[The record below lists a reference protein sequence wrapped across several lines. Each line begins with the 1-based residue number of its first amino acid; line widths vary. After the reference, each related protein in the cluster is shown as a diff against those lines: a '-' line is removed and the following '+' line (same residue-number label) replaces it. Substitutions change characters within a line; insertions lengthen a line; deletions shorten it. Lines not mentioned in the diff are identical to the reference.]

1 MSETASGRIPP
12 STPEEEGNET
22 AEHKSVSPDSAK
34 KGKKKLLLIVAAVAA
49 VLLVGGGFFAWK
61 KSAVFQTTVKN
72 HITKGGKLSGLN
84 TPILLGIPTIISNLD
99 SGDGRPVYVKLT
111 AKVEVLGA
119 SNEAS
124 LQNRVPEI
132 QDMFQTYMHETR
144 AQDIRGNGIYRLR
157 EAMLRRLRANMAP
170 LQVTNLYLVEFLVQ

>member
-1 MSETASGRIPP
+1 MSETANGRVPL
-12 STPEEEGNET
+12 SAPESEDYES
-22 AEHKSVSPDSAK
+22 AEHTSVSPDSTK
-34 KGKKKLLLIVAAVAA
+34 KSKKKLLIIVAAALM
-49 VLLVGGGFFAWK
+49 LLAGGGFVAWK
-61 KSAVFQTTVKN
+61 KSSLFQTTVKS
-72 HITKGGKLSGLN
+72 HLDTKGKFSALN

-99 SGDGRPVYVKLT
+99 SGDGHPVYVKLT

-124 LQNRVPEI
+124 LQDKVPEI
-132 QDMFQTYMHETR
+132 QDMFQTYLHETR